1 MGAHTPGPW
10 EVVERS
16 DTFNIKAGNRC
27 IARLQKKAGAK
38 DDAYF
43 ITTLETSHAELL
55 GALKAVYE
63 ILAFYEGSEEILCGV
78 DNPLV
83 VINAEPLNGDF
94 PSMLIAARKAIT
106 RAEEKS

>member
-1 MGAHTPGPW
+1 MGKHTQGPW

-43 ITTLETSHAELL
+43 IATLESSHAELL
-55 GALKAVYE
+55 EALRFFMAGNPVVGHTAYDKA
-63 ILAFYEGSEEILCGV
+63 
-78 DNPLV
+78 
-83 VINAEPLNGDF
+83 
-94 PSMLIAARKAIT
+94 RQAIKK
-106 RAEEKS
+106 AEEKQ